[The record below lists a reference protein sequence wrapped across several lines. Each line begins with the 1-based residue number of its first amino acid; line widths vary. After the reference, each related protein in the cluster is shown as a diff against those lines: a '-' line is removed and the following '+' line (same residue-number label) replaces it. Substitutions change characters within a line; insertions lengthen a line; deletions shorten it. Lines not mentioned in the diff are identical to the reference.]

1 MYMAEL
7 QRHSQTHLEAADL
20 KFWPS
25 RNFYTL
31 GCPLWSTA
39 IVSAAKKIYLEV
51 SETYTKLHKHFLL
64 TWRTLERNNSKIFQL
79 YHPISAGKL
88 ELPHLQAS
96 RKSSTK
102 ESTSGIS
109 TQQNKIIQTTVFWGN
124 IHENVSENCQPWIK
138 FSVWFNHSFTL
149 NRFSLQDCWG
159 FSQWKKWWRENR
171 LYSKFPVCSSIF
183 SAWIQK
189 ALSIAESYCWKKNQ
203 ENMCVLSISV
213 LANSSGIL
221 CYQVPCSV

>member
-7 QRHSQTHLEAADL
+7 QRHRQIHLVAADL
-20 KFWPS
+20 KLWLP

-39 IVSAAKKIYLEV
+39 IISAAKKIYLEV
-51 SETYTKLHKHFLL
+51 SETHTKLHKHFSL
-64 TWRTLERNNSKIFQL
+64 TWRTLGRNNSKIFQL

-102 ESTSGIS
+102 ESTSGIW
-109 TQQNKIIQTTVFWGN
+109 TQQNKTIQTTVFWGN

-138 FSVWFNHSFTL
+138 FTVWFNHFFTL
-149 NRFSLQDCWG
+149 NRFSLHDCWG
-159 FSQWKKWWRENR
+159 FSQWKKDEEKTEYIPSFLCAHLSSVLEFKKHSVLLNLTAGKKIRE
-171 LYSKFPVCSSIF
+171 IH
-183 SAWIQK
+183 
-189 ALSIAESYCWKKNQ
+189 
-203 ENMCVLSISV
+203 VLSISV

-221 CYQVPCSV
+221 CNQVPCSV